1 MTSVPREAA
10 VSTNPWPRRRNAL
23 RDAAL
28 GALAGFGYWLA
39 IGCGVWLSGA
49 AGAAQPIWLADGF
62 ALGFWFAVPATRRLW
77 QVPALF
83 IAHLWWALDAGQ
95 APAVAAGG
103 AAVNALQLAVA
114 AWLIGF
120 GRMRHQSAWDGTR
133 RLLFFIFGV
142 VGAINGVMALL
153 SAAVFHFFAGEPYL
167 KVAEEVFI
175 ADALGLLI
183 VTPFFVS
190 WSEEVNWRRWHFSAA
205 RGAEL
210 VLLFVL
216 LALAAIGIFSMRPDA
231 FGLVPPLFYLGI
243 PLVLWAALRFE
254 LRGATLAIAE
264 YSLIAMYYTMHDVG
278 PFVAGFI
285 PTEQAV
291 LQLQGFLAVL
301 IGTTLTANALVAE
314 QRIASRK
321 ALAWQNR
328 YAAAIRASGSLV
340 YEIFPHTGVVSWSG
354 DTQAVLGVPLRHI
367 SNIHAWSERVHPDDR
382 AGMHRVRAALLSGE
396 VPSADLEY
404 RVRRDD
410 GSYLT
415 VDVNAYGLEV
425 PLAPGDAPAHE
436 RRIVGFLRDVTA
448 RKRAEDEKRQ
458 LEERLKQAQKM
469 EAIGRLAGG
478 IAHDFN
484 NLLGAILGYGEM
496 ARDKLAAGAA
506 PPESPLHR
514 YVETILAAGERGKA
528 LVAQILTFS
537 RARPAETQP
546 VLVAALLEEIVALVE
561 GSLPAQTGIVLDMH
575 DRNAMVAGEVT
586 QLHQLV
592 MNLCTNAIHAMPK
605 GGTLAI
611 GVDSVRLEQARRVQT
626 GGLAAGAYV
635 TITIEDK
642 GAGMEAGTLSR
653 IFDPFYTTKPAGR
666 GTGLGLALAQNVAQA
681 HGGGIDVVSH
691 PGAGSTF
698 TVYLPEL
705 SGEYQP
711 ATPPVEA
718 LPRGHGET
726 ILVVDDEPPLLA
738 LAEDLLAELGYEPV
752 GFTSSAAAL
761 EAFESAPRRF
771 DAILSDEVM
780 PELAGTD
787 LCARVRTSH
796 PELPVILVSG
806 YGGPGFEIRA
816 QSAGVTRILPKPY
829 HRKDIAYALAAVL
842 GTR

>member
-1 MTSVPREAA
+1 M
-10 VSTNPWPRRRNAL
+10 L

-28 GALAGFGYWLA
+28 AAAGGLGYYFA
-39 IGCGVWLSGA
+39 IRLGVWLSGGTA
-49 AGAAQPIWLADGF
+49 IAQPIWLADGF
-62 ALGFWFAVPATRRLW
+62 ALGFWFACPAPRRMW

-83 IAHLWWALDAGQ
+83 GAHLAWALGAGQ
-95 APAVAAGG
+95 APAVAAAG
-103 AAVNALQLAVA
+103 AAVNALQLTVA
-114 AWLIGF
+114 AWMIGV
-120 GRMRHQSAWDGTR
+120 GRLRHQAGWDGTR

-142 VGAINGVMALL
+142 VGAVNGAMALL
-153 SAAVFHFFAGEPYL
+153 SAAAFHFLAGEPFL
-167 KVAEEVFI
+167 KVAEEIFV

-183 VTPFFVS
+183 VTPFIVA
-190 WSEEVNWRRWHFSAA
+190 WTEDVNWRRWRFSPA
-205 RGAEL
+205 RGIEL
-210 VLLFVL
+210 VLLFVSL
-216 LALAAIGIFSMRPDA
+216 VLAATAIFSMRPDA
-231 FGLVPPLFYLGI
+231 SGLVPPLFYLGI

-254 LRGATLAIAE
+254 LRGATLALAE
-264 YSLIAMYYTMHDVG
+264 YSLIAIYYTMHEAG
-278 PFVAGFI
+278 PFAAGFV
-285 PTEQAV
+285 PAQNAV

-301 IGTTLTANALVAE
+301 IGTTLTANALLAE

-340 YEIFPHTGVVSWSG
+340 YEIFPRTGIVSWSG
-354 DTQAVLGVPLRHI
+354 DTVAVLGIPLAQV
-367 SNIHAWSERVHPDDR
+367 SNISAWSERVHPDDR
-382 AGMHRVRAALLSGE
+382 EGMLRARAALLAGA
-396 VPSADLEY
+396 VPAADLEY
-404 RVRRDD
+404 RVRSDD

-415 VDVNAYGLEV
+415 VEVNAYGLDV
-425 PLAPGDAPAHE
+425 PLAPGEMPGHE

-448 RKRAEDEKRQ
+448 RKRAEEEKRQ
-458 LEERLKQAQKM
+458 LEERLRQAQKM

-506 PPESPLHR
+506 APDSPLHR

-537 RARPAETQP
+537 RARPAETQA
-546 VLVAALLEEIVALVE
+546 VLIAALLEEIVALIE

-592 MNLCTNAIHAMPK
+592 MNLCTNAIQAMPH

-611 GVDSVRLEQARRVQT
+611 GVDSVRLDAMRTVQT
-626 GGLAAGAYV
+626 GKLAAGAYV

-642 GAGMEAGTLSR
+642 GAGMEAATLSR

-666 GTGLGLALAQNVAQA
+666 GTGLGLALAQSVAQA
-681 HGGGIDVVSH
+681 HGGGIDVRSH

-698 TVYLPEL
+698 TVFLPEL
-705 SGEYQP
+705 SGEYG
-711 ATPPVEA
+711 AEPVLAEA

-726 ILVVDDEPPLLA
+726 ILVVDDEAPLLA
-738 LAEDLLAELGYEPV
+738 LAEDMLAELGYEPV
-752 GFTSSAAAL
+752 GFTSSVAAL
-761 EAFESAPRRF
+761 EAFESAPQRF

-787 LCARVRTSH
+787 LCTRIRRTH
-796 PELPVILVSG
+796 PQLPVILISG

-816 QSAGVTRILPKPY
+816 QSAGVTRMLPKPY
-829 HRKDIAYALAAVL
+829 RRKDIAYALAGL
-842 GTR
+842 MPGR